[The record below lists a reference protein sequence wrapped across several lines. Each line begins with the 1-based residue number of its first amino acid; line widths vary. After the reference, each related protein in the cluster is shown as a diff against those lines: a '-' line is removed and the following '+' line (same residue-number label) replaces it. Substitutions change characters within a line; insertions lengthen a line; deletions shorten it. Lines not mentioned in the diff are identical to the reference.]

1 MLISPRGAG
10 FVPFVRLERDEVPS
24 FDEHPFCVP
33 AIKHLHQLDFDPR
46 VTFFVGEN
54 GTGKSTLIEAI
65 ALKLGFSAMGGT
77 RNMSFNTRTIEY
89 DPYAGKIVPE
99 ELLRRCL
106 RVARFGKPSDGFFLR
121 AESFHEVVTHIDDLD
136 AIPAAAPKIV
146 DSYGGIPLHQLSHG
160 ESFFQLMDKRFGGD
174 GLYIFDEPE
183 AALSPQRQFAML
195 QIIDRL
201 VHDHSQ
207 LIIATHSPLLLA
219 YPFATI
225 YQLSAT
231 GIEKVK
237 FEDTEHYRFYRDVLN
252 APKRYVERLLRRD
265 DDLPSNE

>member
-1 MLISPRGAG
+1 M
-10 FVPFVRLERDEVPS
+10 PFVRLERDEVPS

-54 GTGKSTLIEAI
+54 GTGKSTLVEAI
-65 ALKLGFSAMGGT
+65 ALKLGFGTEGGT
-77 RNMSFNTRTIEY
+77 KNMRFNTRVVDY
-89 DPYAGKIVPE
+89 DPTADSDEPE
-99 ELLRRCL
+99 ERLRRRIC
-106 RVARFGKPSDGFFLR
+106 VARQGRPTDAFFLR
-121 AESFHEVVTHIDDLD
+121 AESFHNVATYIDQVG
-136 AIPAAAPKIV
+136 AGG
-146 DSYGGIPLHQLSHG
+146 SYGGTSLHEMSHG
-160 ESFFQLMDKRFGGD
+160 EAFFKLMDSRLSGD